1 MPNSTNN
8 SSNNLGKDLALLCVG
23 LLFISTTGVLAR
35 SIQWSAVHIIGWRSI
50 VAALFLILF
59 CKWKGLS
66 LQLDKK
72 GFWLNLI
79 GGILLGLH
87 WVTYFISLKL
97 SSVAVGMLSLFTF
110 PTITALL
117 EPWILKTR
125 FSIFHLFLGVLV
137 IFGIYFLA
145 PDLNFENQQFQA
157 VLFGVFSAL
166 CFSIRNILMKKQVT
180 RFQGTVLMTR
190 QLIVVGVLL
199 LPYLLWNFEKPTF
212 NDISG
217 ILTLALL
224 ATAIGHTLFAFSLK
238 KFSATTTS
246 IIGGLQPIFGIL
258 LGYLF
263 LKETLVWNTFVG
275 GSLILLTVILESYRI
290 FRSNRKSN

>member
-180 RFQGTVLMTR
+180 RFHGTVLMTR

-290 FRSNRKSN
+290 FRSNRKPN